1 MLARDDMSKNREGST
16 QKREGSTQQRRRM
29 SISEALEWAWRD
41 ELPKVPTSTGAA
53 GGPRA
58 GNAWTSILAFGE
70 IGTVI
75 DRQPNRWGC
84 IPFDVAGW
92 PHADAL
98 AIADAVE
105 RLDGCAIVA
114 PDGWNP
120 MPELALIDAGLA
132 ARAAHEALE
141 RVTEDDGAGGRRF
154 RTSPGLI
161 VTRHAILGT
170 APDWRMD
177 EPPVLCFEAHENGR
191 EKWFVRRETRQVIG
205 SHHDGSERVEVV
217 TIEVDGWSTKH
228 RRPVTGAYRK
238 PYLDPDP
245 VPVMVARAEYEIL
258 VAALGLLHDELCGQ
272 LTSIDLAP
280 CGWPACP
287 WDGDSAADGV
297 RRGKILPDLTSS
309 WDAPPLRKPVRAM
322 GRPVERPRKKG
333 D

>member
-1 MLARDDMSKNREGST
+1 MT
-16 QKREGSTQQRRRM
+16 
-29 SISEALEWAWRD
+29 ISEALEWAWRD
-41 ELPKVPTSTGAA
+41 ELPKVPTSAGGA

-58 GNAWTSILAFGE
+58 GNAWNSILAFGE

-84 IPFDVAGW
+84 IPFDMAGW

-105 RLDGCAIVA
+105 RLADCAIVA

-120 MPELALIDAGLA
+120 MPELALLDAGMA
-132 ARAAHEALE
+132 ARAAHDALL
-141 RVTEDDGAGGRRF
+141 RATEDDGAGQRRF

-177 EPPVLCFEAHENGR
+177 DPPVLRFEAHDNGR
-191 EKWFVRRETRQVIG
+191 AKWFVQRETRQVIG
-205 SHHDGSERVEVV
+205 SNHDGTDRVEVV

-228 RRPVTGAYRK
+228 RRPVTGSYRK

-258 VAALGLLHDELCGQ
+258 VAALDMLHEALRGR
-272 LTSIDLAP
+272 LSSIDLAP
-280 CGWPACP
+280 CGWPVRP
-287 WDGDSAADGV
+287 WEGDSVDGRA
-297 RRGKILPDLTSS
+297 RRGKILPDLK
-309 WDAPPLRKPVRAM
+309 ALRAALS
-322 GRPVERPRKKG
+322 GR
-333 D
+333 